1 MIRTLTA
8 LMAVAGKFGIST
20 ITRGKI
26 EISMPLNGDRVS
38 GHSRTCTDTELFKN
52 GDLYD

>member
-20 ITRGKI
+20 VTRGKI
-26 EISMPLNGDRVS
+26 EISMPLNGDTPEMLIQEMAFS
-38 GHSRTCTDTELFKN
+38 
-52 GDLYD
+52 